1 MPRRTRWCSV
11 GDSAAWIVGGGGVDD
26 LTLGQRKA
34 RLGSGR
40 AAPVSFRRDGLDG
53 TLVVG
58 TDGLF
63 KYATPSGIGEAVRDR
78 SPEEAAERLVE
89 VVRLPSGAFQD
100 DVAVV
105 VVARKF

>member
-1 MPRRTRWCSV
+1 V
-11 GDSAAWIVGGGGVDD
+11 GDSAAWVVGGAGIDD

-53 TLVVG
+53 VLVVG

-63 KYATPSGIGEAVRDR
+63 KYATPSRIRDAVRDR
-78 SPEEAAERLVE
+78 PPEEAAARLVE
-89 VVRLPSGAFQD
+89 LVRLPSGAFQD

-105 VVARKF
+105 VVARRYPLPAW